1 MDKNSNQTENDSAI
15 IMDSNINDREQ
26 EMSDSEGEYHR
37 EEIIV
42 QAEIEENTLRPEK
55 RDRSDEEEEWNLVNR
70 KEKKLKMQKEKIEI
84 YLSSQERMPK
94 QFALAKLFKMSGIV
108 DIDRV
113 KYINPFKVR
122 IEVDNEFSANKIE
135 KCQAFIDRNWN
146 IQRAMERSSSYGVI
160 RDVDLDLSDEDIL
173 KCISCKKPAEI
184 ISVYRLKRRDPE
196 GIGWQPSEAVQVCFK
211 GSFIPQYVYVEGLR
225 IKVTP
230 YLFPVSQCS
239 KCWKYGH
246 LYKKCPSS
254 KVVCPKCG
262 GPHENCETE
271 TFRCVN
277 CSGKHMA
284 LAKNSCPVF
293 LKEKKISEIMNE
305 FNCTHRK
312 ALSVYVPP
320 SPVNVDNS
328 SAEIQPHPS
337 ISLRFRH
344 RGKVGKGDFG
354 QSVPLHP
361 DTEAFVML
369 SPGRGALQDDS
380 DSCIVL

>member
-1 MDKNSNQTENDSAI
+1 
-15 IMDSNINDREQ
+15 
-26 EMSDSEGEYHR
+26 
-37 EEIIV
+37 
-42 QAEIEENTLRPEK
+42 
-55 RDRSDEEEEWNLVNR
+55 
-70 KEKKLKMQKEKIEI
+70 
-84 YLSSQERMPK
+84 
-94 QFALAKLFKMSGIV
+94 
-108 DIDRV
+108 
-113 KYINPFKVR
+113 INPFKVR

-173 KCISCKKPAEI
+173 KCISCKKPPEI

-293 LKEKKISEIMNE
+293 LKEKKIREIMNE
-305 FNCTHRK
+305 FNCTYRK

-320 SPVNVDNS
+320 SPFQKASNHNTDPMTKN
-328 SAEIQPHPS
+328 EIDFIMMNKKH
-337 ISLRFRH
+337 ILRE
-344 RGKVGKGDFG
+344 V
-354 QSVPLHP
+354 SVIN
-361 DTEAFVML
+361 
-369 SPGRGALQDDS
+369 S
-380 DSCIVL
+380 DSPAHIPTFSEIVKAMTSIPVTKKKVSPVKSSVKQNRLNDVYEIDPIISNSPPSTTGQDKTDKIPSQEHKKKSVNFEELLSRLKEIIFLRG